1 LKFEVSIVTNSN
13 RLLAFG
19 LPTFLQVQLLSK
31 NNILLVSQLT
41 FAKMAFDYCKQNH
54 RIYSTLH
61 QSSTFQLLHCTD
73 QTI

>member
-1 LKFEVSIVTNSN
+1 LKFEVSIVTNSK

-41 FAKMAFDYCKQNH
+41 FAKMAFDYC
-54 RIYSTLH
+54 
-61 QSSTFQLLHCTD
+61 
-73 QTI
+73 